1 MSERKQTKE
10 AKVII
15 ISAPGFE
22 ALNIQVMLLV
32 FVSMNLIYKGL
43 EMNWSMYIAR
53 GY

>member
-1 MSERKQTKE
+1 MSERKQIKE

-22 ALNIQVMLLV
+22 ALCIQVMLLV

-43 EMNWSMYIAR
+43 
-53 GY
+53 